1 MGLEKFSLEGK
12 IAIITG
18 SGRSIGKGMALCM
31 AECGADIVSTAR
43 TVEEIEQ
50 TAAEVKAMGR
60 KAIAVPF
67 DARDSEKVNAMVDK
81 AVKEFGRIDVLV
93 NNAGTPTEWDNL
105 DVKEKG
111 WDALIRENL
120 STTFLC
126 TQAVSRVMRDKN
138 TKGSIINI
146 STTSSLGADPGN
158 IAYGAAKAAVNSFTQ
173 SCAVLL
179 APHGIRVNCLLP
191 GQTEHPVS
199 IAFSHFDDP
208 EVRAAAE
215 GRVPLG
221 RLGTPEDVGWACVYL
236 ASDAAAYITGVLLPV
251 CGGANLR

>member
-1 MGLEKFSLEGK
+1 MGLEKFSLGGK
-12 IAIITG
+12 IALITG
-18 SGRSIGKGMALCM
+18 SGRSIGKGIALCM
-31 AECGADIVSTAR
+31 AECGADIISTAR

-50 TAAEVKAMGR
+50 TATEVRAMGR

-67 DARDSEKVNAMVDK
+67 DAREIEQVNNVVAR
-81 AVKEFGRIDVLV
+81 AVEEFGRIDILV
-93 NNAGTPTEWDNL
+93 NNVGTPTQWDNL

-120 STTFLC
+120 KTTFLC
-126 TQAVSRVMRDKN
+126 TQAVSRVMRDKG

-146 STTSSLGADPGN
+146 SSTSAVGADPAN
-158 IAYGAAKAAVNSFTQ
+158 PAYSAAKAAVNSFTQ

-179 APHGIRVNCLLP
+179 APHGIRVNCIMP
-191 GQTEHPVS
+191 GMTEHPVS
-199 IAFSHFDDP
+199 IVYSHLDDP

-215 GRVPLG
+215 GKVPLG

-236 ASDAAAYITGVLLPV
+236 ASDAAIYITGVLLPV
-251 CGGANLR
+251 CGGAA